1 MSHRPRP
8 SGRRRRWALGL
19 VAALLVATGVTAVLW
34 PAGDVART
42 AITAPA
48 GAERPAAAPT
58 ASATP
63 RSATSAAWSAPLGI
77 PADATDEERLQIKL
91 SYDLVS
97 VPVDQLDR
105 LTSIPGIDVVSPRTF
120 GDRAFAAVAAVD
132 VGTVRDA
139 LPEVTVT
146 PNEVVHADEAQTP
159 VPSWGLDAVDDS
171 GAVVDGAYLYDSTG
185 VGVTAFIVDS
195 GVQSDHPDFGGR
207 VDAAAGHDEVGDGRG
222 TEDCNGHG
230 THAAGTVGS
239 ATYGVAKD
247 VRIVPVRVL
256 GCGRT
261 GSIIDLLYGLLWIY
275 QNNDPAQSVVN
286 MSLGSPKIG
295 QVDDFADGLADE
307 GFVVVVA
314 AGNEAQDACN
324 VSPAS
329 AAAPLT
335 VGAFDESRALAWYSN
350 WGSCVDIL
358 APGSDITSTWI
369 GSTTNTISGTS
380 MASPHVAG
388 LAARLLQL
396 HPTWTTTEVQ
406 QELTTAAATGHI
418 ADLPP
423 STPDLVA
430 AIPGIPR
437 IASVTATA
445 DPAGLAVAWT
455 TNRIGV
461 FTAFALTVTDRS
473 TGQEYPVTVSA
484 TRSSTVFT
492 DVQPGHSYTVRVTG
506 SARMPSG
513 AAVTTEPVTA
523 SGP

>member
-1 MSHRPRP
+1 MSHRHRP
-8 SGRRRRWALGL
+8 LLRRRWWASGL
-19 VAALLVATGVTAVLW
+19 VGALLVGIGVGSAVW
-34 PAGDVART
+34 PVIDPAGSATTSGVRVSPPVESAS
-42 AITAPA
+42 P
-48 GAERPAAAPT
+48 GPAPT
-58 ASATP
+58 E
-63 RSATSAAWSAPLGI
+63 AWSAPLGI
-77 PADATDEERLQIKL
+77 PVDATDEERLQIKL

-97 VPVDQLDR
+97 VPVDQLER
-105 LTSIPGIDVVSPRTF
+105 LQSVPGVAVVSPRTF
-120 GDRAFAAVAAVD
+120 GDAVYAAVRATDVAA
-132 VGTVRDA
+132 VRDA
-139 LPEVTVT
+139 LPEVTVI
-146 PNEVVHADEAQTP
+146 PNEVVHADESQIPA
-159 VPSWGLDAVDDS
+159 PSWGLDAVDDPS
-171 GAVVDGAYLYDSTG
+171 AVGDGAYLYDSTG
-185 VGVTAFIVDS
+185 VGVTAFVVDS

-230 THAAGTVGS
+230 THVAGTIGS
-239 ATYGVAKD
+239 TTYGVAKD
-247 VRIVPVRVL
+247 VRIVPVRVF

-261 GSIIDLLYGLLWIY
+261 GSTADVLYGMLWIY
-275 QNNDPAQSVVN
+275 ENNDSAQSVVN
-286 MSLGSPKIG
+286 MSLGTPKIA
-295 QVDDFADGLADE
+295 QVNDFAEGLVEA

-314 AGNEAQDACN
+314 AGNEAQDACD

-329 AAAPLT
+329 APGPLT
-335 VGAFDESRALAWYSN
+335 VGAVDGSRTLAWYSN

-388 LAARLLQL
+388 LAARLLQV

-406 QELTTAAATGHI
+406 RELTTVAATGHI
-418 ADLPP
+418 SGLAAG
-423 STPDLVA
+423 TPDLFA
-430 AIPGIPR
+430 AIPGVPR
-437 IASVTATA
+437 ISTVTAAA

-461 FTAFALTVTDRS
+461 FTAFAVTVTDVS

-492 DVQPGHSYTVRVTG
+492 DAQPGHSYTVRVTG

-513 AAVTTEPVTA
+513 AVVTTDPVTA
-523 SGP
+523 AGP